1 MERRIVVLHQAL
13 RFYQR
18 QFNWRQPYNTA
29 AAAAAGYINY
39 KAGIKKDKTSISLI
53 EYKKRTKSVLLSD
66 KVSISLPQ
74 HYKHGKVIKRI

>member
-1 MERRIVVLHQAL
+1 MGFIGGLRLPKNRLDRRDVK
-13 RFYQR
+13 
-18 QFNWRQPYNTA
+18 
-29 AAAAAGYINY
+29 Y

>member
-1 MERRIVVLHQAL
+1 MLHQAL

-18 QFNWRQPYNTA
+18 QFNWRQPYNTAA

-53 EYKKRTKSVLLSD
+53 EYKKGQSQYYCRTKSVLVYHNTINME
-66 KVSISLPQ
+66 K
-74 HYKHGKVIKRI
+74 